1 VQDSK
6 FLSISLLALALAALL
21 LGLAHKLTGPTILAL
36 VILAL
41 FAILFPFA
49 GLLFAVPV
57 CLLVYFTDSAAAW
70 QLWEK
75 AYSKMSGKGASE

>member
-1 VQDSK
+1 MQDSK
-6 FLSISLLALALAALL
+6 FISASFLALALAALL

-49 GLLFAVPV
+49 GLLFALPV

-70 QLWEK
+70 RLWDRFK
-75 AYSKMSGKGASE
+75 GKGDES